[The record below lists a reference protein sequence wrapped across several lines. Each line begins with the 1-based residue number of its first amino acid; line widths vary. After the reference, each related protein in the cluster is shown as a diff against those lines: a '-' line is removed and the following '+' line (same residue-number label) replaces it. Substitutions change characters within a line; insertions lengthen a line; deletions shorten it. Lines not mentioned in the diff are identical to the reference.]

1 MALAELWIVQARV
14 VAVEHVALAAAALL
28 PEIEQLVRLGVQE
41 LRLRRGRKEK
51 QMFLSMAVV
60 VGGQVPVARSGRGL
74 RQRVLRRG
82 RQALVVDV
90 C

>member
-14 VAVEHVALAAAALL
+14 VAVEHAALAAAAVL
-28 PEIEQLVRLGVQE
+28 PEIEQLVRLGVRE
-41 LRLRRGRKEK
+41 LRL
-51 QMFLSMAVV
+51 
-60 VGGQVPVARSGRGL
+60 GQVPVARSGRGL

>member
-14 VAVEHVALAAAALL
+14 VEVEHAALAAAAVL

-60 VGGQVPVARSGRGL
+60 VGGQVPVVRSGRGL

>member
-1 MALAELWIVQARV
+1 MAELWIVQARV
-14 VAVEHVALAAAALL
+14 VAVEHAALAAAADVL

-41 LRLRRGRKEK
+41 VRLRRGLKEK
-51 QMFLSMAVV
+51 QMFLFMAVV

-74 RQRVLRRG
+74 RQRELRRG